1 MSEWKNC
8 KRIQFK
14 RLMKKV
20 NALIKKIPLEKQDE
34 VSAICKRMCM
44 RYQLIKSD
52 KIKKIK
58 SQYVDSLMH
67 QEIRENS
74 LLYSLVLRACGF
86 YKKGCEKH
94 IKVFA

>member
-1 MSEWKNC
+1 MKKSC

-14 RLMKKV
+14 CLMKKV
-20 NALIKKIPLEKQDE
+20 YALIKKIPLEEQDE

-44 RYQLIKSD
+44 QYQLIKRD
-52 KIKKIK
+52 KTKKIK
-58 SQYVDSLMH
+58 SQYIDFLVH
-67 QEIRENS
+67 QEIRGNS

-86 YKKGCEKH
+86 YKNGCEKY